1 MVALKSRE
9 ENVGEGNGNALQCAY
24 LGIPMD
30 RGVWQTRVHGVARA
44 GHGLATEQACVHLD
58 GGLDAAVNT
67 CPHLVGR
74 CGMVRGGT
82 FWAQAVPP

>member
-44 GHGLATEQACVHLD
+44 GHGLAT
-58 GGLDAAVNT
+58 
-67 CPHLVGR
+67 
-74 CGMVRGGT
+74 
-82 FWAQAVPP
+82 VPSHIFVILCESLRFLNWKLLEICISMQFP